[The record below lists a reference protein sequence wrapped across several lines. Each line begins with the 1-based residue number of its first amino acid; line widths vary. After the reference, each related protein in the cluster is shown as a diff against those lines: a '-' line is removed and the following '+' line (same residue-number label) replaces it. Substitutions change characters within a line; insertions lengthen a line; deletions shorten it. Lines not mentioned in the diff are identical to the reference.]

1 MRSQDRE
8 EAPTDLWGVSN
19 QTRQLGLGLGLQEQL
34 ACLSQ
39 AEL

>member
-19 QTRQLGLGLGLQEQL
+19 QTRQLGLGLQEQL
-34 ACLSQ
+34 ACVSQ

>member
-8 EAPTDLWGVSN
+8 EAPTELWGVSN
-19 QTRQLGLGLGLQEQL
+19 QTRQLGLGLQKQL
-34 ACLSQ
+34 AYLSQ